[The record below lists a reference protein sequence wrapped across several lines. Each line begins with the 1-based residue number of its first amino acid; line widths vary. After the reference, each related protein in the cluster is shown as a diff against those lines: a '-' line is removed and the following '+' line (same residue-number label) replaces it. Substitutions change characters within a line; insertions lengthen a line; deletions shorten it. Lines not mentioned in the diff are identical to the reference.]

1 MLTEEELSFLADVF
15 GERFGDVGAGLLKD
29 MAESL
34 KETGDLIPSYA
45 NRLQQLYTYG
55 YDVDLIT
62 KELARESG
70 KSLKDIE
77 KLFNSV
83 AQEGYDWSKPFYD
96 AKGIKQIPL
105 AENKTLQTIIASAAK
120 TTKNSLLNLSN
131 TKAIGIGGGKDF
143 QSIGAFYKKTID
155 KAITAAATG
164 AEDYNT
170 VIKKAIREMSQ
181 SGLRI
186 KYEKGYTKR
195 LDSAVRQNVL
205 DGISYIAQET
215 ARATGEEFGADGV
228 EISAHSP
235 CAPDHIP
242 YQGNQ
247 YSNKDFDSLQKSL
260 TRPIGEWNC
269 RHIAYPIIL
278 GISSPT
284 YSEGALK
291 RIEHHSNKIIK
302 IDGKEYTR
310 YECTQIQR
318 KLETALRYKREE
330 KQIFQAVKDVDGTR
344 EATADIRI
352 LSNKYKEVSDKAG
365 LPTKAERTRIVTKQ
379 LRDKNIEGVISE

>member
-1 MLTEEELSFLADVF
+1 MLTEDELSFLADVF
-15 GERFGDVGAGLLKD
+15 GERFGDIGAGLLKD
-29 MAESL
+29 IAESL
-34 KETGDLIPSYA
+34 KKTGDLIPSYA
-45 NRLQQLYTYG
+45 NKLQQLYTYG
-55 YDVDLIT
+55 YDVDLIA

-77 KLFNSV
+77 KMFDEV
-83 AQEGYDWSKPFYD
+83 AQEGYDWAKPFYD

-131 TKAIGIGGGKDF
+131 TTIIGIGGGQEF
-143 QSIGAFYKKTID
+143 QPIAKFYKKTID

-170 VIKKAIREMSQ
+170 VIKKAIREMAN
-181 SGLRI
+181 SGLRVQ
-186 KYEKGYTKR
+186 YEKGYTKR

-235 CAPDHIP
+235 CAPDHLPI
-242 YQGNQ
+242 QGNQ
-247 YSNKDFDSLQKSL
+247 YSNAEFQRLQGELK
-260 TRPIGEWNC
+260 RPIGEWNC
-269 RHIAYPIIL
+269 KHIAYPILL
-278 GISSPT
+278 GISKPANSKKQLAEMKK
-284 YSEGALK
+284 YSAEE
-291 RIEHHSNKIIK
+291 IT
-302 IDGKEYTR
+302 IDGQEYTR

-318 KLETALRYKREE
+318 KIETSIRYAREE
-330 KQIFQAVKDVDGTR
+330 KKIYQATKDTDGTR
-344 EATADIRI
+344 EMTAKLRI

-365 LPTKAERTRIVTKQ
+365 LPTKAERTRVVTKQ
-379 LRDKNIEGVISE
+379 LRDKNIETG

>member
-1 MLTEEELSFLADVF
+1 MLSEDELSFLADVF
-15 GERFGDVGAGLLKD
+15 GERFADVGASLLKD

-34 KETGDLIPSYA
+34 KKTGDLIPSYSK
-45 NRLQQLYTYG
+45 RLQQLYQYG
-55 YDVDLIT
+55 YDVNLIAR
-62 KELARESG
+62 ELARESG
-70 KSLKDIE
+70 KCLKDIE
-77 KLFNSV
+77 KMFDSV
-83 AQEGYDWSKPFYD
+83 AQEGYDWAKPFYD

-120 TTKNSLLNLSN
+120 TTRDSLKNLSN
-131 TKAIGIGGGKDF
+131 TTIIGIGGGQDF
-143 QSIGAFYKKTID
+143 QPIGTFYKKTID

-170 VIKKAIREMSQ
+170 VIKKAIREMAN

-186 KYEKGYTKR
+186 QYEKGYTKR

-205 DGISYIAQET
+205 DGISCIAQET

-235 CAPDHIP
+235 CAPDHVPI
-242 YQGNQ
+242 QGNQ
-247 YSNKDFDSLQKSL
+247 YNNAEFQKLQGELK
-260 TRPIGEWNC
+260 RPIGEWNC
-269 RHIAYPIIL
+269 RHIAYPILL
-278 GISSPT
+278 GISKPANSKKQLREMKK
-284 YSEGALK
+284 YSADE
-291 RIEHHSNKIIK
+291 IT
-302 IDGKEYTR
+302 IDGQEYTR

-318 KLETALRYKREE
+318 KIETSIRYTREE
-330 KQIFQAVKDVDGTR
+330 KQIYQATKDADGAR

-379 LRDKNIEGVISE
+379 LRDKNIETW

>member
-1 MLTEEELSFLADVF
+1 MLTEDELTFLADVF
-15 GERFGDVGAGLLKD
+15 GERFGDVGATLLKD
-29 MAESL
+29 IAVSL

-55 YDVDLIT
+55 YDVDLIA
-62 KELARESG
+62 KELARETG
-70 KSLKDIE
+70 KSLKEIE
-77 KLFNSV
+77 KLFDSV
-83 AQEGYDWSKPFYD
+83 AQEGYDWTKPFYD

-105 AENKTLQTIIASAAK
+105 AENKALQSIIASAAK

-131 TKAIGIGGGKDF
+131 TTIIGIGGGQDF
-143 QSIGAFYKKTID
+143 QPIAKFYQKTID

-164 AEDYNT
+164 VEDYNT

-186 KYEKGYTKR
+186 QYEKGYTKR

-247 YSNKDFDSLQKSL
+247 YSDKEFNKLQGELK
-260 TRPIGEWNC
+260 RPISQFNC
-269 RHIAYPIIL
+269 RHIAYPVIL
-278 GISSPT
+278 GISQPANSKKELAEMRR
-284 YSEGALK
+284 YSE
-291 RIEHHSNKIIK
+291 EPIK
-302 IDGKEYTR
+302 IDGKPYTR
-310 YECTQIQR
+310 YQCTQIQR
-318 KLETALRYKREE
+318 EIETALRYTRKE
-330 KQIFQAVKDVDGTR
+330 KQIFQAVKDADGAR
-344 EATADIRI
+344 EATADIRV
-352 LSNKYKEVSDKAG
+352 LSNKYVEVSEKAG

-379 LRDKNIEGVISE
+379 LRDKNIETG